1 MALGAIAL
9 APSLAFS
16 SKNKNIGLQLYT
28 LRESFPSNVKKV
40 LEQVA
45 KVGFKEVE
53 TYGFSAKNGFFG
65 TSAKE
70 FKTILSD
77 NGLKSPSGHYD
88 LGTFI
93 KDGNSDVLKK
103 TIEAANILG
112 NQYVTIPWLE
122 ESLRKSA
129 DDYKKIA
136 LKINQAAEIC
146 KESGLKLAYH
156 NHAFEFTSFEGTT
169 GYDILLGETD
179 KKLVDFELDLYWVV
193 RSGNDPLQL
202 FKKNPGR
209 FSMWHVKDMDQNNPD
224 RNTEIGNGS
233 IDFKSIFAEA
243 KLSGV
248 KHFFVE
254 QETNY
259 VPNPIESVKTSC
271 QYVSK
276 LLIS

>member
-28 LRESFPSNVKKV
+28 LRDSFPSNVKMV

-45 KVGFKEVE
+45 KAGFKEVE
-53 TYGFSAKNGFFG
+53 TYGFSLKNGFFG

>member
-28 LRESFPSNVKKV
+28 LRDSFPSNVKMV

-45 KVGFKEVE
+45 KAGFKEVE

-93 KDGNSDVLKK
+93 KDGNPDVLKK

-224 RNTEIGNGS
+224 KNTEIGNGS

>member
-28 LRESFPSNVKKV
+28 LRDSFPSNVKMV

-45 KVGFKEVE
+45 KAGFKEVE
-53 TYGFSAKNGFFG
+53 TYGFSLKNGFFG

-259 VPNPIESVKTSC
+259 VPNPIESVKTSY

>member
-28 LRESFPSNVKKV
+28 LRESFSSNVKKV

-45 KVGFKEVE
+45 KAGFKEVE

-70 FKTILSD
+70 FKTILSA

-88 LGTFI
+88 FGTFI
-93 KDGNSDVLKK
+93 KDGNPDVLKK
-103 TIEAANILG
+103 AIEAANILE